1 MGFKIKLNNIS
12 VPTGNQFKVFYKL
25 NVRTPGNASQMNCN
39 HDADTI
45 GNSCWG
51 TLYTGGTSNGIYT
64 GGTTTNIEIDFDL
77 IDPNP
82 FGKQYWFK
90 IWDKKTKSHIIENIY
105 IHEYEY
111 YRYCDHC
118 CDFSGGTASFVLYDV
133 TPTPTATNTPTPT
146 ATNTPTPTATV
157 TNTPTPTPTVVLCD
171 LTISSTI
178 TTAPTNQAGTNGTSV
193 ITFTTTNGPS
203 TYTLNG
209 VSKGA
214 CTSPLTISNL
224 SSSVE
229 YTVVITDSNS
239 CTKQSV
245 FTLGQTT
252 FTFSADY
259 IMVTYEF
266 TDGRDLDT
274 RTRIVSPFV
283 GQDTQNEYLGWNCQ
297 YRWPLTGTEYL
308 TWSGDNTG
316 TGFESILVNLTQF
329 NIQNPSATQILMD
342 MRGFWFGTVGI
353 QPVNVAATL
362 WKGGTPVKVGFIWT
376 NSTATATYNINS
388 VGKQVTS
395 QGAPV
400 KGTSSGER
408 IATLAYNL
416 VTGVGS
422 LDNNDT
428 TTATV

>member
-1 MGFKIKLNNIS
+1 MSFKIRLNNIS

-25 NVRTPGNASQMNCN
+25 NVRTPGNVTSQGDVN
-39 HDADTI
+39 
-45 GNSCWG
+45 WG
-51 TLYTGGTSNGIYT
+51 TLYGTYT
-64 GGTTTNIEIDFDL
+64 GGTTANIEIDFTT

-82 FGKQYWFK
+82 FGKQNWFK
-90 IWDKKTKSHIIENIY
+90 ILDTVTGSYIIENIY

-146 ATNTPTPTATV
+146 PTSTNTPTPTATV
-157 TNTPTPTPTVVLCD
+157 TNTPTPTPTVVPCD

>member
-1 MGFKIKLNNIS
+1 
-12 VPTGNQFKVFYKL
+12 VFYKL
-25 NVRTPGNASQMNCN
+25 NVRTPGNVTSQGDVN
-39 HDADTI
+39 
-45 GNSCWG
+45 WG
-51 TLYTGGTSNGIYT
+51 TLYGTYT
-64 GGTTTNIEIDFDL
+64 GGTTANIEIDFTT

-82 FGKQYWFK
+82 FGKQNWFK
-90 IWDKKTKSHIIENIY
+90 ILDTVTGSYIIENIY

-146 ATNTPTPTATV
+146 PTSTNTPTPTATV
-157 TNTPTPTPTVVLCD
+157 TNTPTPTPTVVPCD

>member
-1 MGFKIKLNNIS
+1 MSFKIRLNNIS
-12 VPTGNQFKVFYKL
+12 VPTGHQYKVFYKL
-25 NVRTPGNASQMNCN
+25 NVRTPGNVTSQGDVN
-39 HDADTI
+39 
-45 GNSCWG
+45 WG
-51 TLYTGGTSNGIYT
+51 TLYGTYT
-64 GGTTTNIEIDFDL
+64 GGTTANIEIDFTT

-82 FGKQYWFK
+82 FGKQNWFK
-90 IWDKKTKSHIIENIY
+90 ILDTVTGSYIIENIY

-146 ATNTPTPTATV
+146 PTSTNTPTPTATV
-157 TNTPTPTPTVVLCD
+157 TNTPTPTPTVVPCD